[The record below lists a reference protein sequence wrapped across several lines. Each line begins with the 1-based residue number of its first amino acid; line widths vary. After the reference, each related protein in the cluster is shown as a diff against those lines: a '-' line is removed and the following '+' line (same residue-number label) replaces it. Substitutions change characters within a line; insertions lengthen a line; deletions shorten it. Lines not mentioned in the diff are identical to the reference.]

1 MGWLIFILGTI
12 GFHIGLYGM
21 FKKAGIDPV
30 KAFIPFYN
38 TWLMLEKLQVKP
50 IWFWLQLIPVAGQ
63 FITISLTIDFVK
75 QFGRFSLPDHTA
87 AVFLPFAY
95 LPYLGFSKN
104 IKYVGHDEAKK
115 HKKTAVREWID
126 AAVFAVV
133 AATIIR
139 TFVFEA
145 YTIPT
150 PSMEKSL
157 MVNDFLFVSKLSY
170 GPRIPNTPLAV
181 PFVHHSLP
189 GTGTKSYLEWIKLPY
204 KRLFGSKVRRNDV
217 VVFNLPV
224 GDTVINNEHLVEKDE
239 YGNPL
244 NPGEF
249 VYGSQRT
256 YYDALRDARGNRDA
270 LWDKHGDYIVV
281 RPVDKREN
289 FIKRCVAI
297 AGDTLEIRNGVV
309 YINGKMNDIPPGSET
324 NYLLKTKGQSL
335 NLEMLE
341 EEYGIR
347 SEHGEIRSTGTPNL
361 YEIFLRHDQ
370 VATFQ
375 KLPFVDSLVP
385 AVLTYE
391 TYNYGVGGA
400 DIFPNDSVNC
410 KWTIDNY
417 GPLYIPEKGAT
428 ITLTDAN
435 YKRYERV
442 IRTYEHNSFEY
453 KSGKFIIN
461 GKETNQYTFQMNYYW
476 LMGDNRHNSLDSRY
490 WGFVPEDHVVGEAW
504 MIFFSWENGKPRW
517 NRLFRLIK

>member
-1 MGWLIFILGTI
+1 MGLLIFILGTI

-21 FKKAGIDPV
+21 FQKAGIDPK
-30 KAFIPFYN
+30 KALIPVYN
-38 TWLMLEKLQVKP
+38 TWLMVEKLQVKP
-50 IWFWLQLIPVAGQ
+50 LWFWLQFIPVAGQ

-75 QFGRFSLPDHTA
+75 HYNKFSLVAHTL
-87 AVFLPFAY
+87 AVFVPFAY
-95 LPYLGFSKN
+95 LPYLGFSKDV
-104 IKYVGHDEAKK
+104 KYIGHDEVRK
-115 HKKTAVREWID
+115 HKKTASREWID
-126 AAVFAVV
+126 AAVFAIV
-133 AATIIR
+133 AATLIR

-189 GTGTKSYLEWIKLPY
+189 GSGTKSYLEWIKIPY
-204 KRLFGSKVRRNDV
+204 KRLFAADVKRNDV

-224 GDTVINNEHLVEKDE
+224 GDTVINDE
-239 YGNPL
+239 EN
-244 NPGEF
+244 F
-249 VYGSQRT
+249 GSKVT
-256 YYDALRDARGNRDA
+256 YYEALRQAGGNRDA
-270 LWDKHGDYIVV
+270 IWNQFGDIIVT

-289 FIKRCVAI
+289 FIKRAVAI

-309 YINGKMNDIPPGSET
+309 YINGKPNDIPPGSET
-324 NYLLKTKGQSL
+324 NYTMYTKGQGVDV
-335 NLEMLE
+335 NMLQ

-347 SEHGEIRSTGTPNL
+347 SEQGELRQEGTNK
-361 YEIFLRHDQ
+361 YDIFLRNDQ
-370 VATFQ
+370 VELFK

-385 AVLTYE
+385 VNYTYDKYTYAVA
-391 TYNYGVGGA
+391 GA
-400 DIFPNDSVNC
+400 DIFPNDTANTR
-410 KWTIDNY
+410 WTIDNY
-417 GPLYIPEKGAT
+417 GPLYIPKKGAT
-428 ITLTDAN
+428 LQLTAAN

-442 IRTYEHNSFEY
+442 IRAYEGNTFEY
-453 KSGKFIIN
+453 TNGKFLIN
-461 GKETNQYTFQMNYYW
+461 GKETSTYTFKLNYYW

-504 MIFFSWENGKPRW
+504 MIFFSWENGSPRW

>member
-1 MGWLIFILGTI
+1 MGWIIFILGTI

-30 KAFIPFYN
+30 KAFIPYYN
-38 TWLMLEKLQVKP
+38 TWLMVKKLQVKP
-50 IWFWLQLIPVAGQ
+50 IWFWLQFIPVVGQ

-75 QFGRFSLPDHTA
+75 QFGRFSLLDHAA

-95 LPYLGFSKN
+95 LPYLGYSKD
-104 IKYVGHDEAKK
+104 IKYIGHDAAHK
-115 HKKTAVREWID
+115 HKKTVVREWID

-189 GTGTKSYLEWIKLPY
+189 GSTSKSYLEWIKLPY
-204 KRLFGSKVRRNDV
+204 KRLFAADVKRNDV

-224 GDTVINNEHLVEKDE
+224 GDTVINDE
-239 YGNPL
+239 EN
-244 NPGEF
+244 F
-249 VYGSQRT
+249 GSKVT
-256 YYDALRDARGNRDA
+256 YYDAIRQSNGNRDGI
-270 LWDKHGDYIVV
+270 WDLYGEIIIT

-289 FIKRCVAI
+289 FIKRCVGI

-324 NYLLKTKGQSL
+324 NYLLKTKGQPL
-335 NLEMLE
+335 NFEMLLE

-347 SEHGEIRSTGTPNL
+347 SDQGDIRSAGTNQ
-361 YEIFLRHDQ
+361 YEILLRNDQ
-370 VATFQ
+370 VEQFK
-375 KLPFVDSLVP
+375 KLPFVDSLFLINNTLDNNTPGTAGIYV
-385 AVLTYE
+385 
-391 TYNYGVGGA
+391 
-400 DIFPNDSVNC
+400 FPNDIANSN
-410 KWTIDNY
+410 WTIDNY
-417 GPLYIPEKGAT
+417 GPLYIPKKGAT

-442 IRTYEHNSFEY
+442 IRTYENNNFDY

-461 GKETNQYTFQMNYYW
+461 GKETNQYTFKMNYYW

>member
-1 MGWLIFILGTI
+1 M
-12 GFHIGLYGM
+12 
-21 FKKAGIDPV
+21 
-30 KAFIPFYN
+30 
-38 TWLMLEKLQVKP
+38 
-50 IWFWLQLIPVAGQ
+50 
-63 FITISLTIDFVK
+63 
-75 QFGRFSLPDHTA
+75 
-87 AVFLPFAY
+87 
-95 LPYLGFSKN
+95 
-104 IKYVGHDEAKK
+104 KYVGHDEAKK

>member
-1 MGWLIFILGTI
+1 MGWIIFILGTV

-21 FKKAGIDPV
+21 FKKAGLDPI
-30 KAFIPFYN
+30 KALIPFYN
-38 TWLMLEKLQVKP
+38 TWLMVEKLQVKP
-50 IWFWLQLIPVAGQ
+50 VWFWLQLIPVVGQ

-75 QFGRFSLPDHTA
+75 QFGRFSLLDHAA

-95 LPYLGFSKN
+95 LPYLGYSKDVRF
-104 IKYVGHDEAKK
+104 IGHDAAKK
-115 HKKTAVREWID
+115 HRKTVVREWID

-189 GTGTKSYLEWIKLPY
+189 GSGTKSYLEWIKLPY
-204 KRLFGSKVRRNDV
+204 KRLFGSDVRRNDV

-224 GDTVINNEHLVEKDE
+224 GDTVINDE
-239 YGNPL
+239 EN
-244 NPGEF
+244 F
-249 VYGSQRT
+249 GSKVT
-256 YYDALRDARGNRDA
+256 YYDAIKQAGGNRDFI
-270 LWDKHGDYIVV
+270 WSQYGDIIVT

-309 YINGKMNDIPPGSET
+309 YINGKMNDVPPRSET
-324 NYLLKTKGQSL
+324 DYILKTKGQRL
-335 NLEMLE
+335 DIGLLE
-341 EEYGIR
+341 EEHGIR
-347 SEHGEIRSTGTPNL
+347 SELGEISSFGTDK
-361 YEIFLRHDQ
+361 YRIFLRQDQ
-370 VATFQ
+370 VTEFQ
-375 KLPFVDSLVP
+375 KLPFTDSLTP
-385 AVLTYE
+385 IIAQLYDNGYE
-391 TYNYGVGGA
+391 V
-400 DIFPNDSVNC
+400 FPNDSINAR
-410 KWTIDNY
+410 WTIDNY
-417 GPLYIPEKGAT
+417 GPLYIPKRGAT
-428 ITLTDAN
+428 ITLTEAN

-442 IRTYEHNSFEY
+442 IRTYENNSLEHAN
-453 KSGKFIIN
+453 GKFIIN
-461 GKETNQYTFQMNYYW
+461 GKETNQYTFKLNYYW